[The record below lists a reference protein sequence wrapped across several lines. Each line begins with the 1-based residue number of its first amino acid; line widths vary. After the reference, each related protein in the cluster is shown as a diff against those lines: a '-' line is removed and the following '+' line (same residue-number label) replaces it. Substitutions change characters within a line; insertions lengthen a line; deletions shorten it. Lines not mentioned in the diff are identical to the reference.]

1 VDPYVKLDISRYLSL
16 ISKIREM
23 GFLLPKEQELR
34 AANIPFDETEP
45 PLRELFFQFLR
56 LYQEGEPIP
65 QPGHPEGD
73 ACTLPELELYCRK
86 LDLYF
91 SFAKAFGCPV
101 DEDRLYDCREDVAE
115 EINEILVSYHG
126 EPLLAK
132 YYEDG
137 YLHRLQG
144 IITRIDALAKF
155 LLFGDKRIEF
165 KNLIDLQRA

>member
-1 VDPYVKLDISRYLSL
+1 MNDQDRGMMKWLPYQSLTEQATILARMRYEKNKIPRPHISSD
-16 ISKIREM
+16 
-23 GFLLPKEQELR
+23 R
-34 AANIPFDETEP
+34 A
-45 PLRELFFQFLR
+45 
-56 LYQEGEPIP
+56 
-65 QPGHPEGD
+65 
-73 ACTLPELELYCRK
+73 K
-86 LDLYF
+86 
-91 SFAKAFGCPV
+91 
-101 DEDRLYDCREDVAE
+101 